1 VEDLMFEAC
10 DIREWRGRNVVDS
23 SGSKIGTLES
33 IYVDT
38 ASDQPSFAT
47 ITVGVPTRRRLVFVP
62 LAGAT
67 VGPGYVK
74 VSYPKN
80 KVKDAPSI
88 ATDGELPAAGEP
100 AVFEHY
106 EFSYQTGAGGERR
119 LARR

>member
-1 VEDLMFEAC
+1 MFEAS
-10 DIREWRGRNVVDS
+10 DIREWRGRNVVDV

-38 ASDQPSFAT
+38 ASDKPSFAT
-47 ITVGVPTRRRLVFVP
+47 IAVGVPIRRRLVFVP

-80 KVKDAPSI
+80 KVKGAPSI
-88 ATDGELPAAGEP
+88 TTDGELPATAES